1 MQKAITKI
9 IVKLLRETADK
20 IENGTCDLSEEEQS
34 DILSIVTHKAI
45 SKEEACTFLN
55 ISRSK
60 FDNLV
65 RLGEIPHGRKRRG
78 YKELVWYEDELR
90 DYLRNNQ

>member
-1 MQKAITKI
+1 MQKPLIKL

-20 IENGTCDLSEEEQS
+20 IEDGTCDLSEEEQS
-34 DILSIVTHKAI
+34 DILSLVTHKAI
-45 SKEEACTFLN
+45 SKEEACNFLN

-65 RLGEIPHGRKRRG
+65 RLGDLPRGRKRRG

-90 DYLRNNQ
+90 DYLHNQ